1 MRFQI
6 NKKLLFHEILLI
18 GLLSIIF
25 IRLVVSKG
33 IMTSFAFTIAV
44 MLLGCLWLYLSKER
58 AFHKWLKLGVPV
70 FCVPTLYFYFG
81 QIAVFLE
88 WKKQDALLQKADAFL
103 VGGNLSLK
111 TMSLIHPMVTEVMYV
126 CYMLFFF
133 YIIATLISYLK
144 KAEALRTSF
153 YSGLFTLYWIGFLF
167 YTLIPAVGPCIDMMD
182 TFKSPLD
189 QGIYFAKPIY
199 DFIYQ
204 AGNRI
209 DLFPSLHCGIS
220 GFCLFFDFQHNR
232 RRFWR
237 YLPLCILIW
246 ISTIYLRYHYFVDVI
261 AGFSLAGFALFI
273 ARWTLNKGKNLE
285 HDGVILAF
293 LRFQG

>member
-6 NKKLLFHEILLI
+6 NKKLFVHEVLLI
-18 GLLSIIF
+18 GLLSSIL

-33 IMTSFAFTIAV
+33 IMTSFALIIGA
-44 MLLGCLWLYLSKER
+44 MLLGCLWLYLSEER
-58 AFHKWLKLGVPV
+58 AFHKWLKLVVPV
-70 FCVPTLYFYFG
+70 LFVPTLYFYFG

-88 WKKQDALLQKADAFL
+88 WKKQDAFLQKVDSFL

-111 TMSLIHPMVTEVMYV
+111 AMPLIHPLVTEIMYI

-133 YIIATLISYLK
+133 YIIATLVSYLK
-144 KAEALRTSF
+144 KAEVIRTSF

-167 YTLIPAVGPCIDMMD
+167 YTLIPAVGPYIDMMD
-182 TFKSPLD
+182 DFKIPLD

-199 DFIYQ
+199 DFIHQ

-220 GFCLFFDFQHNR
+220 EFCLFFDFQHNK

-261 AGFSLAGFALFI
+261 AGLSLAAFALFI
-273 ARWTLNKGKNLE
+273 ARRTFNKSKSLE
-285 HDGVILAF
+285 QEISIF
-293 LRFQG
+293 